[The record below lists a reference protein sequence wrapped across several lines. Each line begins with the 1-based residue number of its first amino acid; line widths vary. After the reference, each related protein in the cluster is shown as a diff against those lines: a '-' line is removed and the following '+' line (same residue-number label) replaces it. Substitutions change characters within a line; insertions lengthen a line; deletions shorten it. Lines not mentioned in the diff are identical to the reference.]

1 MSLRRRLA
9 LIAAAS
15 VAIAVMIACLV
26 CYLVVRDQ
34 LRGQIDSALRAQESV
49 VQNYGQI
56 SRTLPGIPA
65 SAGGPAPYVDV
76 VLANG
81 QSGQYQGNVILP
93 VSAST
98 IQVAK
103 GTGAPFFS
111 DATVGQDH
119 LRVLTFHVTFMVG
132 SVPESAA
139 LLLARPL
146 NGVDGVLSKLRVVL
160 LLVFLGGIAL
170 AAALGRLAGRRVLA
184 PLAEVAQA
192 AEHISQTEDLTGRI
206 RVHAD
211 DEVGALATRFNSMLD
226 RLESSRAAL
235 DES

>member
-1 MSLRRRLA
+1 
-9 LIAAAS
+9 
-15 VAIAVMIACLV
+15 MIACLV

-98 IQVAK
+98 IAGRQ
-103 GTGAPFFS
+103 G
-111 DATVGQDH
+111 H
-119 LRVLTFHVTFMVG
+119 R
-132 SVPESAA
+132 
-139 LLLARPL
+139 RPL
-146 NGVDGVLSKLRVVL
+146 LQRCDRRPGPPPGADVSRHVH
-160 LLVFLGGIAL
+160 
-170 AAALGRLAGRRVLA
+170 GR
-184 PLAEVAQA
+184 
-192 AEHISQTEDLTGRI
+192 
-206 RVHAD
+206 
-211 DEVGALATRFNSMLD
+211 
-226 RLESSRAAL
+226 
-235 DES
+235 